1 VYLSATGQTLLDAEM
16 AAASTRDA
24 KAERKQ
30 SMR

>member
-1 VYLSATGQTLLDAEM
+1 VYLSATGRTLLDAEM
-16 AAASTRDA
+16 AAASTRDP